1 MAEDTLRQTL
11 RIHIDARWPTPAKTA
26 WVLLAAN
33 GAVLREGVSEPL
45 HWPLA
50 DQYEVVLGATQ
61 VTWHTAWVPPG
72 KAARGEMPRLL
83 AYALEDKLLRD
94 PDSQHFTITHQETDR
109 VGVLVV
115 ARERLRQIVAQF
127 AALGKPLSR
136 VFSELQCAPAGRD
149 AWHLALGADAALLR
163 TSEHDGISLDP
174 DDNGEPPPLLAA
186 MIAGQRSAGTA
197 PALLIHVGESLAA
210 PDAKAWSAAL
220 ATEVRVGAAY
230 RWHAPAT
237 ATANLLHG
245 EFAPRHR
252 RRAWLARL
260 RPALWLAGGAVA
272 ADLLMGL
279 GQVIWQHHR
288 LADAQERT
296 VQIFQET
303 FPKTPTVEP
312 VAQMQRQL
320 DLLRAPRGQ
329 LRGDDALTLLATLA
343 DALGADG
350 RGAVQSLKFEDG
362 VLEVVLMPA
371 LADRVAAL
379 SSQLALRGLIVAAK
393 NDGGSAPKLVVRRGV
408 AP

>member
-1 MAEDTLRQTL
+1 MKQIL

-33 GAVLREGVSEPL
+33 AAVLREGISEPAL
-45 HWPLA
+45 WPLA
-50 DQYEVVLGATQ
+50 DEYEVVLGATQ
-61 VTWHTAWVPPG
+61 ASWHTARVPPG
-72 KAARGEMPRLL
+72 KTARGEMPRLL

-94 PDSQHFTITHQETDR
+94 PDSQHFTITHQDADR

-115 ARERLRQIVAQF
+115 ARDRLRQIAAQF

-136 VFSELQCAPAGRD
+136 MFSELQSAPAGR
-149 AWHLALGADAALLR
+149 AGWHLALSADAALLR
-163 TSEHDGISLDP
+163 TSELDGISLDP
-174 DDNGEPPPLLAA
+174 DGDGEPPPLLATI
-186 MIAGQRSAGTA
+186 IAAQRLAGTVPTLVVHA
-197 PALLIHVGESLAA
+197 GEGVAA
-210 PDAKAWSAAL
+210 PDTKVWSTTVATAVSVGAPYHWHASAA
-220 ATEVRVGAAY
+220 AA
-230 RWHAPAT
+230 
-237 ATANLLHG
+237 ANLLHD

-260 RPALWLAGGAVA
+260 KPALWLAGGAVA
-272 ADLLMGL
+272 ADLLIGL

-303 FPKTPTVEP
+303 FPKMPAVDP
-312 VAQMQRQL
+312 AAQMQRQL
-320 DLLRAPRGQ
+320 DLLRAPRGL
-329 LRGDDALTLLATLA
+329 LRGDDALALLSALA

-362 VLEVVLMPA
+362 VLEVVLTPA
-371 LADRVAAL
+371 LADRVA
-379 SSQLALRGLIVAAK
+379 SVSGQLALRGLIVIAK
-393 NDGGSAPKLVVRRGV
+393 NDGGSAPKLVLRRSV